1 MRCGGYKGCHL
12 FGYGYAM
19 VRHLVEGGPCLRPRT
34 FYSKLKGFFKEVIC
48 EIRFYSAYHMIAS
61 EVMKINFSIKRAA
74 GMEKDFGSFDKF
86 NTMLISWFLND
97 ENSVHEEIK
106 LILTKMCHEF
116 PNNLHDSAM

>member
-1 MRCGGYKGCHL
+1 
-12 FGYGYAM
+12 
-19 VRHLVEGGPCLRPRT
+19 
-34 FYSKLKGFFKEVIC
+34 
-48 EIRFYSAYHMIAS
+48 MIAS

-116 PNNLHDSAM
+116 PNNLHDSSM